1 MLTRKLFRTAWSYKA
16 QFISMILMITLGMG
30 MFLGFNME
38 WKTIEVDTF
47 KFFEET
53 NYADYRLYSEKG
65 FTADDLDKIEGI
77 EGVDAATRYLSVN
90 LDIKGEKNKS
100 LALDVS
106 ENYTVSTFTVMDGE
120 AYDENGDG
128 FWLSDKFAAAN
139 DYKIGDSLT
148 LEFQGVEISGKIVG
162 LIKAGEHMICVA
174 DKNQMMPDYNTFGY
188 AYISPKKLRS
198 VAEEKAKGNAREELE
213 KSGVPA
219 EMIDDSI
226 NELFKNGDM
235 VDKALN
241 QVYAQVNLISDLE
254 KSDLEERVK
263 DALGRTIMVSP
274 KDDHV
279 VYKESQGEA
288 EEGKTMGSVLPVLF
302 LLIAVLTMVTTM
314 HRIATKEKTQ
324 IGTLKALGFKNR
336 RILRHY
342 TSYGLFIGLVG
353 TGLGVALGYVVC
365 KLIMSENGMMGTYFD
380 MPDWSAAIPAF
391 CYPVMGG
398 TILLLTLIS
407 FLSVRQQLKGT
418 AADAL
423 RPYTPKKMRKVFL
436 ERFRFWDKM
445 HFGTKW
451 NIRDLSRHKSRSAM
465 TLFGIIGCM
474 VLMVGGLGM
483 RDTMSGFLDLLDND
497 ISNYTTKVNLADN
510 ADLEQSK
517 ALCKELDGDWES
529 LSGISFEGDTVSLD
543 IVRNPNNLFNVIDED
558 NNRIDLII
566 DEDNNRID
574 LSDEGV
580 YLCLR
585 LKDKADIGDEIEF
598 SPYGSKETYT
608 VKVVGYNRSIMTESV
623 TLSDKLA
630 DKLGLDYS
638 ISSIY
643 TDKKTDDIPSSD
655 LISGKQDKAQ
665 LMETFN
671 SFVQIMD
678 SMVIILVVAAVIL
691 GIVVLYNLGIMSY
704 VERSRE
710 LATLKVLGFRNRAI
724 GKLLISQNIWMTFIG
739 VVIGLPAGVG
749 VLQWLLTALAG
760 EYEMKLMLGPLTYC
774 VSILLTFGVSLF
786 VSFMVARKNKKIDM
800 VEALKGA
807 E

>member
-1 MLTRKLFRTAWSYKA
+1 MLIRKLFRTAWGYKA

-47 KFFEET
+47 KFFEDT

-65 FTADDLDKIEGI
+65 FTREELDKISAI
-77 EGVDAATRYLSVN
+77 DGVDAATRYLSVN

-106 ENYTVSTFTVMDGE
+106 EDNNVSTFIVTDG
-120 AYDENGDG
+120 ADYDKNGDG

-139 DYKIGDSLT
+139 EYKLGDDLT
-148 LEFQGVEISGKIVG
+148 LEFQGVEIAGEIVG
-162 LIKAGEHMICVA
+162 LIKSGEHMICVA
-174 DKNQMMPDYNTFGY
+174 DKNQMMPDYNTFGF

-198 VAEEKAKGNAREELE
+198 VLEEKIKSDFAEELKKSNVPEEF
-213 KSGVPA
+213 
-219 EMIDDSI
+219 IDDSLKKLFVTDEML
-226 NELFKNGDM
+226 NEAA
-235 VDKALN
+235 DK
-241 QVYAQVNLISDLE
+241 VFAQVNLLSDLPKE
-254 KSDLEERVK
+254 KLEDKVK
-263 DALGRTIMVSP
+263 DALGRTIMVTP
-274 KDDHV
+274 KDDHI

-302 LLIAVLTMVTTM
+302 LAIAILTMVTTM

-336 RILRHY
+336 RILFHY
-342 TSYGLFIGLVG
+342 TSYGLFIGLAG
-353 TGLGVALGYVVC
+353 TGLGIALGYVVC

-380 MPDWSAAIPAF
+380 MPDWGAAIPEF
-391 CYPVMGG
+391 CYPVLIG
-398 TILLLTLIS
+398 TVLLLTLIS

-423 RPYTPKKMRKVFL
+423 RPYSPKKMRKILF
-436 ERFRFWDKM
+436 ERFRFWEKL

-465 TLFGIIGCM
+465 TLFGIVGCM

-483 RDTMSGFLDLLDND
+483 RDTMSGFLELLDKD
-497 ISNYTTKVNLADN
+497 ISNYTTKVNLIDDADYKK
-510 ADLEQSK
+510 SK
-517 ALCKELDGDWES
+517 ALCEELDGDWES
-529 LSGISFEGDTVSLD
+529 LSGISLDGDTVSLD
-543 IVRNPNNLFNVIDED
+543 IIHNPGGLLNVIDEE
-558 NNRIDLII
+558 NNRL
-566 DEDNNRID
+566 E

-598 SPYGSKETYT
+598 SPYGSKDTYRA
-608 VKVVGYNRSIMTESV
+608 KVIGYNRSVMTESV
-623 TLSDKLA
+623 TMSDRLA

-643 TDKKTDDIPSSD
+643 TDLKTDEIKSND

-678 SMVIILVVAAVIL
+678 SMVIILVIAAVIL
-691 GIVVLYNLGIMSY
+691 GVVVLYNLGIMSY

-710 LATLKVLGFRNRAI
+710 LATLKVLGFRNRTI
-724 GKLLISQNIWMTFIG
+724 GKLLISQNIWLTVIG
-739 VVIGLPAGVG
+739 VIIGLPAGVG

-760 EYEMKLMLGPLTYC
+760 EYEMKLMLGVLTYS
-774 VSILLTFGVSLF
+774 VSILLTFGVSLL
-786 VSFMVARKNKKIDM
+786 VGLMVARKNKKIDM
-800 VEALKGA
+800 VEALKGT

>member
-1 MLTRKLFRTAWSYKA
+1 MLIRKLFRTAWGYKA

-47 KFFEET
+47 KFFEDT

-65 FTADDLDKIEGI
+65 FTQEDTDKIAAI
-77 EGVDAATRYLSVN
+77 DGVDKATRYLSVN
-90 LDIKGEKNKS
+90 LDVKGEKNKS
-100 LALDVS
+100 IALDVS
-106 ENYTVSTFTVMDGE
+106 EDFNVSTFIVTDGA
-120 AYDENGDG
+120 AYDENGNG

-139 DYKIGDSLT
+139 DYRIGDELS
-148 LEFQGVEISGKIVG
+148 LEFQGVEITGEIVG
-162 LIKAGEHMICVA
+162 LIKSGEHMICVA
-174 DKNQMMPDYNTFGY
+174 DKNQMMPDYNTYGF
-188 AYISPKKLRS
+188 AYISPKKLRAVIEEKIKS
-198 VAEEKAKGNAREELE
+198 DFAEELKKSNIPEEF
-213 KSGVPA
+213 
-219 EMIDDSI
+219 IDDSLTKLAVT
-226 NELFKNGDM
+226 NEMLDEAT
-235 VDKALN
+235 DK
-241 QVYAQVNLISDLE
+241 VFAQVDLISEKDKETLE
-254 KSDLEERVK
+254 KAIHEK
-263 DALGRTIMVSP
+263 LGRTIMVTP
-274 KDDHV
+274 KEDHV
-279 VYKESQGEA
+279 VYQESQGEA

-302 LLIAVLTMVTTM
+302 LAIAILTMVTTM

-353 TGLGVALGYVVC
+353 AGLGIALGYGVC

-391 CYPVMGG
+391 CYPVLIG
-398 TILLLTLIS
+398 TVLLLTLIS

-423 RPYTPKKMRKVFL
+423 RPYSPKKMRKILF
-436 ERFRFWDKM
+436 ERFGFWDKLR
-445 HFGTKW
+445 FGTKW

-465 TLFGIIGCM
+465 TLFGIVGCM

-483 RDTMSGFLDLLDND
+483 RDTMSGFLDLLDKD
-497 ISNYTTKVNLADN
+497 ISNYTTKVNLIDD
-510 ADLEQSK
+510 ADLKRSK
-517 ALCKELDGDWES
+517 ALCEELDGDWES
-529 LSGISFEGDTVSLD
+529 LSGISLDGDTVTLD
-543 IVRNPNNLFNVIDED
+543 IIHNPGGLLNVIDEE
-558 NNRIDLII
+558 NNRLA
-566 DEDNNRID
+566 

-585 LKDKADIGDEIEF
+585 LKDKANIGDEIAF

-623 TLSDKLA
+623 TMTDALA
-630 DKLGLDYS
+630 DRLGLDYS
-638 ISSIY
+638 ISSVY
-643 TDKKTDDIPSSD
+643 TNKNTDEIKSSD
-655 LISGKQDKAQ
+655 LIAGKQDKAQ

-691 GIVVLYNLGIMSY
+691 GVVVLYNLGIMSY

-710 LATLKVLGFRNRAI
+710 LATLKVLGFRNRTI
-724 GKLLISQNIWMTFIG
+724 GKLLISQNIWLTVIG
-739 VVIGLPAGVG
+739 VIIGLPAGVG

-760 EYEMKLMLGPLTYC
+760 EYEMKLMLGALTYS
-774 VSILLTFGVSLF
+774 VSILLTFGVSLL
-786 VSFMVARKNKKIDM
+786 VGLMVARKNKKIDM
-800 VEALKGA
+800 VEALKGT

>member
-1 MLTRKLFRTAWSYKA
+1 M
-16 QFISMILMITLGMG
+16 
-30 MFLGFNME
+30 
-38 WKTIEVDTF
+38 
-47 KFFEET
+47 
-53 NYADYRLYSEKG
+53 
-65 FTADDLDKIEGI
+65 
-77 EGVDAATRYLSVN
+77 
-90 LDIKGEKNKS
+90 
-100 LALDVS
+100 
-106 ENYTVSTFTVMDGE
+106 
-120 AYDENGDG
+120 
-128 FWLSDKFAAAN
+128 
-139 DYKIGDSLT
+139 
-148 LEFQGVEISGKIVG
+148 
-162 LIKAGEHMICVA
+162 
-174 DKNQMMPDYNTFGY
+174 
-188 AYISPKKLRS
+188 
-198 VAEEKAKGNAREELE
+198 
-213 KSGVPA
+213 
-219 EMIDDSI
+219 
-226 NELFKNGDM
+226 
-235 VDKALN
+235 
-241 QVYAQVNLISDLE
+241 
-254 KSDLEERVK
+254 
-263 DALGRTIMVSP
+263 
-274 KDDHV
+274 
-279 VYKESQGEA
+279 
-288 EEGKTMGSVLPVLF
+288 
-302 LLIAVLTMVTTM
+302 
-314 HRIATKEKTQ
+314 
-324 IGTLKALGFKNR
+324 
-336 RILRHY
+336 
-342 TSYGLFIGLVG
+342 
-353 TGLGVALGYVVC
+353 
-365 KLIMSENGMMGTYFD
+365 
-380 MPDWSAAIPAF
+380 
-391 CYPVMGG
+391 
-398 TILLLTLIS
+398 
-407 FLSVRQQLKGT
+407 
-418 AADAL
+418 
-423 RPYTPKKMRKVFL
+423 
-436 ERFRFWDKM
+436 
-445 HFGTKW
+445 
-451 NIRDLSRHKSRSAM
+451 
-465 TLFGIIGCM
+465 
-474 VLMVGGLGM
+474 
-483 RDTMSGFLDLLDND
+483 
-497 ISNYTTKVNLADN
+497 
-510 ADLEQSK
+510 
-517 ALCKELDGDWES
+517 
-529 LSGISFEGDTVSLD
+529 
-543 IVRNPNNLFNVIDED
+543 FNV
-558 NNRIDLII
+558 I

>member
-16 QFISMILMITLGMG
+16 QFISMILMITLGVG

-38 WKTIEVDTF
+38 WKTIEVDTG
-47 KFFEET
+47 KFFAQT
-53 NYADYRLYSEKG
+53 DYADFRLYAEKG
-65 FTADDLDKIEGI
+65 FTEDDIEKIAAI
-77 EGVDAATRYLSVN
+77 EGVDAATRFLSVN

-106 ENYTVSTFTVMDGE
+106 ENFTVSTFVVTDGA
-120 AYDENGDG
+120 AYDKSGDG

-139 DYKIGDSLT
+139 GYAVGDTLS
-148 LEFQGVEISGKIVG
+148 LEFQGTEISGTIVG
-162 LIKAGEHMICVA
+162 LIKSGEHMICVA

-188 AYISPKKLRS
+188 AYMSPEKLRA
-198 VAEEKAKGNAREELE
+198 VLEEKLRRDIAAEAK
-213 KSGVPA
+213 KSGVSLQPA
-219 EMIDDSI
+219 VTDDMIA
-226 NELFKNGDM
+226 EAA
-235 VDKALN
+235 DKTF
-241 QVYAQVNLISDLE
+241 AQVNLLSDLSKE
-254 KSDLEERVK
+254 TLEERVK
-263 DALGRTIMVSP
+263 AALGKTIMVTP
-274 KDDHV
+274 KSDHV
-279 VYKESQGEA
+279 VYKEAMGEA

-302 LLIAVLTMVTTM
+302 LAIAILTMVTTM

-353 TGLGVALGYVVC
+353 TALGVALGYVVC
-365 KLIMSENGMMGTYFD
+365 KLIMSEGGMMGTYFD
-380 MPDWSAAIPAF
+380 MPDWSAVIPAF
-391 CYPVMGG
+391 CYPVMAA
-398 TILLLTLIS
+398 TVVLLTLIS

-423 RPYTPKKMRKVFL
+423 RPYSPKKMRKIFL
-436 ERFRFWDKM
+436 ERFRFWDKL

-451 NIRDLSRHKSRSAM
+451 NIRDLLRHKSRSAM
-465 TLFGIIGCM
+465 TLFGIVGCM

-483 RDTMSGFLDLLDND
+483 RDTMAGFLDLLNND
-497 ISNYTTKVNLADN
+497 ISNYTTKVNLVDDADT
-510 ADLEQSK
+510 AKAK
-517 ALCKELDGDWES
+517 ALVRELGGDWES
-529 LSGISFEGDTVSLD
+529 LSGISLDGDTVTLD
-543 IVRNPNNLFNVIDED
+543 VVHNPHNYLNVIDET
-558 NNRIDLII
+558 NNRIS
-566 DEDNNRID
+566 

-585 LKDKADIGDEIEF
+585 LKDKASIGDEISF

-608 VKVVGYNRSIMTESV
+608 AKVVGYNRSVMTESV
-623 TLSDKLA
+623 TMTDTLA
-630 DKLGLDYS
+630 DRLGIDYRVS
-638 ISSIY
+638 FVY
-643 TDKKTDDIPSSD
+643 TDRPTDEINNSD
-655 LISGKQDKAQ
+655 LISGKQDKQQ

-691 GIVVLYNLGIMSY
+691 GIVVLYNLGVMSY

-710 LATLKVLGFRNRAI
+710 LATLKVLGFRNRTI
-724 GKLLISQNIWMTFIG
+724 GRLLISQNIWLTFIG

-760 EYEMKLMLGPLTYC
+760 EYEMKLMLGVLTYS
-774 VSILLTFGVSLF
+774 VSVLLTFGVSLL
-786 VSFMVARKNKKIDM
+786 VGLMVARKNKKIDM